1 MLKAFISVLLLGLL
15 ATACG
20 MSAVGVSNTPTSVPS
35 PLLTVTAT
43 VAVTPTMTAMPTA
56 SPTSTTTPTPT
67 ASPTPGPE
75 TRYDRLVVVDQQWQM
90 MYVYEHG
97 EMIRAIPCSTGK
109 PGEETYTP
117 AWEGEVGRYVGTFF
131 SFGTYQDEGWYLFEH
146 YGSMLIHGNP
156 YIVQGGE
163 KVYQELDALGNR
175 AASHG
180 CIRLPPQ
187 EAAWFTAW
195 KPRGAHVIIGPPPS

>member
-1 MLKAFISVLLLGLL
+1 MRKALVLIVLLGSL

-20 MSAVGVSNTPTSVPS
+20 ISAVGVSNTATPAA
-35 PLLTVTAT
+35 PLL
-43 VAVTPTMTAMPTA
+43 PTMTVALATPTLNA
-56 SPTSTTTPTPT
+56 TPTPT
-67 ASPTPGPE
+67 ATSTPSATPTPSPTPGPE
-75 TRYDRLVVVDQQWQM
+75 TRYDRLVVIDQQWQM

-117 AWEGEVGRYVGTFF
+117 AWEGEVGKYIGTFF
-131 SFGTYQDEGWYLFEH
+131 SYGTHQDEGWYLFEH

-156 YIVQGGE
+156 YILEDGK
-163 KVYQELDALGNR
+163 KVYQELEALGNR
-175 AASHG
+175 PASHG

-187 EAAWFTAW
+187 EALWFSEW
-195 KPRGAHVIIGPPPS
+195 KPRGAHVIISPPRT